1 MLGGRRT
8 HAPTLPV
15 RFVGENA
22 GVSNPYAP
30 PEDRPRKPDGD
41 QAGAPAQERGPAQQP
56 PPYLPQHPYQ
66 QPVLQQQL
74 APQPVREPVPTDP
87 EGAARASRIARWF
100 ALLVLASVLVSMT
113 RLPFSLAAS
122 VLGLV
127 AIGVGVWALIVAAQA
142 HVRGT
147 LPVML
152 AVGLFISLLWSMT
165 ASLPLL
171 TLRAD
176 LDHQACLDGALTVSA
191 KAACE
196 TEYEKARQE
205 QVERLGGGARG

>member
-1 MLGGRRT
+1 MLAGRRT

-30 PEDRPRKPDGD
+30 PEDRPRQPDGD
-41 QAGAPAQERGPAQQP
+41 QAGAPAQDHGPAQQP
-56 PPYLPQHPYQ
+56 PPYLPQHPYP
-66 QPVLQQQL
+66 QPVLHQG
-74 APQPVREPVPTDP
+74 APHPVHEPVPTDP

-100 ALLVLASVLVSMT
+100 ALIVLASVLVSMT
-113 RLPFSLAAS
+113 RLPFSLVAS
-122 VLGLV
+122 VLGMV
-127 AIGVGVWALIVAAQA
+127 AIGVGVWALVVAGQA
-142 HVRGT
+142 HVRGS

-165 ASLPLL
+165 AGLPLL

-176 LDHQACLDGALTVSA
+176 LDHQTCMDGALTVTA
-191 KAACE
+191 QNACIA
-196 TEYEKARQE
+196 EYKKDRQE
-205 QVERLGGGARG
+205 QVERLGGGTRG